1 MTTDIS
7 ALVDAERLKR
17 YLAGHVADGPG
28 ADAPFAVRKHEAGY
42 SNETFFIDWGAT
54 HLVMRRPPRG
64 DLLPT
69 SHDVAREHRALSGLW
84 GTAARVPRPRAFCD
98 DATVIGAP
106 FYVMDRVHGVVLQD
120 ALPEGFAPSADDH
133 RRMSEAHVDTLAAL
147 HAVDYEAVGL
157 GDFGHPQG
165 YMARQ
170 VRRWGEQ
177 WERSKTREL
186 PDIDAL
192 KTRLEAAVP
201 ASPAP
206 TIVHGDYRLGNVMFD
221 AHDPGRLA
229 AVLDWE
235 MSTLGDPLSD
245 VGYMIMYWG
254 EQGDGPERQNAF
266 AGAMVSA
273 APGFYTREQLVARY
287 AERSGR
293 AIGEVEFY
301 LIFAFYKLAII
312 VEGIQARFLAGQTYG
327 EGFEDFDAR
336 IRTLAQ
342 LGLETA
348 ARSSNPALR
357 GGAGPLSPGPFPPAR
372 GERGASL

>member
-1 MTTDIS
+1 MTAEQATSARRGPEGVDLEALERYLPPLLPEAEGTLEAELISGGKSNLTYVIRAPHAEFVLRRPPLGHVLPTAHDMAREYKVIS
-7 ALVDAERLKR
+7 AL
-17 YLAGHVADGPG
+17 
-28 ADAPFAVRKHEAGY
+28 
-42 SNETFFIDWGAT
+42 W
-54 HLVMRRPPRG
+54 
-64 DLLPT
+64 PT
-69 SHDVAREHRALSGLW
+69 PVP
-84 GTAARVPRPRAFCD
+84 VPRTRLLCQ
-98 DATVIGAP
+98 DADVIGAP
-106 FYVMDRVHGVVLQD
+106 FYVMDRVRGVVLQET
-120 ALPEGFAPSADDH
+120 LPEGFAPSADDH

-147 HAVDYEAVGL
+147 HAVDYDAVGL

-186 PDIDAL
+186 PEIEEL
-192 KTRLEAAVP
+192 KRRLEAAVP
-201 ASPAP
+201 ESPAP
-206 TIVHGDYRLGNVMFD
+206 TIVHGDFRLGNVMFD

-254 EQGDGPERQNAF
+254 EMGDTPQRMSAF
-266 AGAMVSA
+266 SGAEVSA
-273 APGFYTREQLVARY
+273 APGFYTRDQLVARY
-287 AERSGR
+287 AEKSGR
-293 AIGEVEFY
+293 AVDEVEFY

-312 VEGIQARFLAGQTYG
+312 VEGIQARFLKGQTYG

-336 IRTLAQ
+336 IRTLAH

-348 ARSSNPALR
+348 SRSANPALQ
-357 GGAGPLSPGPFPPAR
+357 G
-372 GERGASL
+372 

>member
-1 MTTDIS
+1 MTAEQATGTRRGPEGVDLEALERYLPPLLPEAEGRLDAELISGGKSNLTYVLHAPGGEFVLRRPPLGHVLPTAHDMAREYKVIS
-7 ALVDAERLKR
+7 AL
-17 YLAGHVADGPG
+17 
-28 ADAPFAVRKHEAGY
+28 
-42 SNETFFIDWGAT
+42 W
-54 HLVMRRPPRG
+54 
-64 DLLPT
+64 PT
-69 SHDVAREHRALSGLW
+69 PVP
-84 GTAARVPRPRAFCD
+84 VPRTRLLCQ
-98 DATVIGAP
+98 DASIIGAP
-106 FYVMDRVHGVVLQD
+106 FYVMDRVQGVVLQET
-120 ALPEGFAPSADDH
+120 LPEGFAPSADDH

-147 HAVDYEAVGL
+147 HAVDSAAVGL

-186 PDIDAL
+186 PAIEEL
-192 KTRLEAAVP
+192 KRRLERAIP
-201 ASPAP
+201 ESPAP

-221 AHDPGRLA
+221 AHDPGRLT

-254 EQGDGPERQNAF
+254 ELGDTPQRMSAF
-266 AGAMVSA
+266 SGAEVSA

-287 AERSGR
+287 AEKSGR
-293 AIGEVEFY
+293 AVGEVEFY

-312 VEGIQARFLAGQTYG
+312 VEGIQARFLAGETYG

-348 ARSSNPALR
+348 SRSANPALR
-357 GGAGPLSPGPFPPAR
+357 G
-372 GERGASL
+372 